1 MCRAGPN
8 KRELHLSIVLEKKG
22 LDLDPWARAL
32 LLFAAG
38 PRVGTRGLSWK
49 KKRRRRM
56 GPMAIILGHTTSL
69 RFFEGEPQRGIC
81 MTCSSVL
88 AGSKM

>member
-1 MCRAGPN
+1 
-8 KRELHLSIVLEKKG
+8 
-22 LDLDPWARAL
+22 
-32 LLFAAG
+32 
-38 PRVGTRGLSWK
+38 
-49 KKRRRRM
+49 M

>member
-1 MCRAGPN
+1 
-8 KRELHLSIVLEKKG
+8 
-22 LDLDPWARAL
+22 
-32 LLFAAG
+32 
-38 PRVGTRGLSWK
+38 
-49 KKRRRRM
+49 M

-88 AGSKM
+88 AGRKCNHSTAASDSKRAACGRRELAKGHARTWPWVAAGRYGKQFTDIPSKS